1 MGEARWLTALEHWH
15 CAALRESA
23 PEKGGSNEQTT
34 ADSGRAAD
42 GGRPRGTHRAYI
54 VLGLV
59 QGLALW
65 ALYHS
70 VGNRPGPI
78 GPAFA
83 AVLQFSLAGPLAWY
97 LSAASFGSAR
107 ARAGV
112 AVLVGSL
119 LAALGVHAGATGDA
133 LGFDRIVAS
142 LVLGYVIVALAAGVA
157 MPRLKRA
164 SSRTR
169 PSIWSRTRRAQMS
182 LSLNGAFCPTSLPL
196 FHGSRETTLPGVPM
210 MVSHRVKGHAGC
222 ARATPGRQL

>member
-1 MGEARWLTALEHWH
+1 MNKPPPTAAVPPTEA
-15 CAALRESA
+15 
-23 PEKGGSNEQTT
+23 
-34 ADSGRAAD
+34 GRAEPIA
-42 GGRPRGTHRAYI
+42 PYI

-70 VGNRPGPI
+70 VGNGPGPI